1 MTDHITPLRPTL
13 RGHDGLIED
22 TRTPAQRAADRL
34 AETRQLA
41 EAAARHAVEA
51 LAEAAHQCAEVAALG
66 DALKPGGRD
75 GFGQAAAMAA
85 NFARKLEG
93 LV

>member
-1 MTDHITPLRPTL
+1 MTDRVVNL

-51 LAEAAHQCAEVAALG
+51 LAEAAHQCAKVAALG
-66 DALKPGGRD
+66 DALKPGVAD
-75 GFGQAAAMAA
+75 GLRQAGAAARNYADKIGRM
-85 NFARKLEG
+85 
-93 LV
+93 V